1 MIAAIFSL
9 TILGLTL
16 GYILAFAAKRFAV
29 ESNPVAEE
37 IESLMPGSQC
47 GQCGYPGCA
56 PAAEAVA
63 EGTAPVTLC
72 PPGGKAL
79 AEQLANI
86 LQISVDLS
94 DMEDVE
100 PGLARVVD
108 ELCIGCT
115 KCMKVCPTDAVMG
128 APKQMHAV
136 IKDAC
141 TGCRACVD
149 VCPTE
154 SMIMEPVK
162 VTLQNWAWPKPPL
175 PEAA

>member
-9 TILGLTL
+9 TVLGLAL

-29 ESNPVAEE
+29 ESNPVVDE

-63 EGTAPVTLC
+63 NGTAPVTLC

-79 AEQLANI
+79 AEQLAGI

-94 DMEDVE
+94 DMEDEAPAV
-100 PGLARVVD
+100 ARVVE
-108 ELCIGCT
+108 ELCIGCA
-115 KCMKVCPTDAVMG
+115 KCMKVCPTDAVLG
-128 APKQMHAV
+128 GPKQMHAV
-136 IKDAC
+136 IMDAC
-141 TGCRACVD
+141 TACKACVD

-154 SMIMEPVK
+154 SMIMEPIK
-162 VTLQNWAWPKPPL
+162 VSLRDWAWPKPAM